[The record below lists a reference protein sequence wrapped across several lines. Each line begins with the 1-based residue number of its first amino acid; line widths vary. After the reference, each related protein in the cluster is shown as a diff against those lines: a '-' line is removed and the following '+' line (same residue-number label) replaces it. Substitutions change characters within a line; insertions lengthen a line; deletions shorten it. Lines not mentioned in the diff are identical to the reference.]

1 MITDY
6 VQIGTLLIGIV
17 TAWVLIL
24 TFRRDRKHELEN
36 QLYKTR
42 LDALSNIAF
51 EINNFFNLLDEAIVQ
66 LELLDDNP
74 DKQHVKRKII
84 ELSLYMDRGIN
95 KCQSE
100 VIKNSVY
107 FTDDSTKNLF
117 DFSSNL
123 IGKVEWDDNELE
135 TVSDR
140 IDKYYYQ
147 QLVRADK
154 AIADLRNELQLDKLH
169 SSLFKRLK

>member
-6 VQIGTLLIGIV
+6 VQIGTLLIGIA
-17 TAWVLIL
+17 TAWLLIL
-24 TFRRDRKHELEN
+24 TFRRDRKYELEN

-66 LELLDDNP
+66 LELLEENSN
-74 DKQHVKRKII
+74 QEFVKEKII
-84 ELSLYMDRGIN
+84 ELSLYMDKEIN

-100 VIKNSVY
+100 LIRHSVY
-107 FTDDSTKNLF
+107 FTDEASKSLLEFTNNL
-117 DFSSNL
+117 D
-123 IGKVEWDDNELE
+123 GKVALDDESPDS
-135 TVSDR
+135 VSVR
-140 IDKYYYQ
+140 IEKYYDQ

-154 AIADLRNELQLDKLH
+154 AITELRNELQLDKLH
-169 SSLFKRLK
+169 SSLFQRLK

>member
-6 VQIGTLLIGIV
+6 VQIGTLLIGIT
-17 TAWVLIL
+17 TAWVLIQ
-24 TFRRDRKHELEN
+24 TFRRDRKQELEN

-42 LDALSNIAF
+42 LEALSNIAF

-66 LELLDDNP
+66 LELLDDNS
-74 DKQHVKRKII
+74 DKHHVKEKLI

-100 VIKNSVY
+100 IIKNSVY
-107 FTDDSTKNLF
+107 FTDDSSKKLI
-117 DFSSNL
+117 DFSSSL
-123 IGKVEWDDNELE
+123 DGKVEWNNTELA
-135 TVSDR
+135 TVCDQ
-140 IDKYYYQ
+140 IDEYFNQ

-154 AIADLRNELQLDKLH
+154 AIADIRSELQLNKLH
-169 SSLFKRLK
+169 SSLFNRLK

>member
-1 MITDY
+1 MVTEL
-6 VQIGTLLIGIV
+6 VQIGTLILGIA
-17 TAWVLIL
+17 TAWVLIQ

-66 LELLDDNP
+66 LELLEDNP
-74 DKQHVKRKII
+74 DEQHVRRKII

-95 KCQSE
+95 KSQSE

-123 IGKVEWDDNELE
+123 DGKVEWDDNELE
-135 TVSDR
+135 TVIDR
-140 IDKYYYQ
+140 IDEYYDE

-154 AIADLRNELQLDKLH
+154 AVADLRSELQLDKLH

>member
-6 VQIGTLLIGIV
+6 VQIGTLLIGIA

-24 TFRRDRKHELEN
+24 TFRRDRKYELEN

-42 LDALSNIAF
+42 LVALSNIAF

-66 LELLDDNP
+66 LELLEGNP
-74 DKQHVKRKII
+74 DEQVLKGKII
-84 ELSLYMDRGIN
+84 KLFLYMDRGIN

-123 IGKVEWDDNELE
+123 EGKVEWDDNELE

-140 IDKYYYQ
+140 IDEYYDQ

>member
-6 VQIGTLLIGIV
+6 VQIGTLLIGIA

-51 EINNFFNLLDEAIVQ
+51 EINNFFNLLDFGIVQ
-66 LELLDDNP
+66 LELLEDISDAKYVK
-74 DKQHVKRKII
+74 DKIVEI
-84 ELSLYMDRGIN
+84 SLYMDKGIH

-100 VIKNSVY
+100 LIRNSVY
-107 FTDDSTKNLF
+107 FTDESTKNLLV
-117 DFSSNL
+117 FSSNL
-123 IGKVEWDDNELE
+123 DGKVDWNDNDLE
-135 TVSDR
+135 AVSDR
-140 IDKYYYQ
+140 IEEYYEE

-154 AIADLRNELQLDKLH
+154 AVSDLRVELQLDNLH

>member
-66 LELLDDNP
+66 LELLEDNP
-74 DKQHVKRKII
+74 DEQYVRGKII
-84 ELSLYMDRGIN
+84 ELSLYMDRSIN

-107 FTDDSTKNLF
+107 FTDDSTKSLL
-117 DFSSNL
+117 DFSRNL
-123 IGKVEWDDNELE
+123 DGKVEWDDNELE
-135 TVSDR
+135 TVSNR
-140 IDKYYYQ
+140 IDEYYDQ

>member
-6 VQIGTLLIGIV
+6 VQIGTLLIGIA

-24 TFRRDRKHELEN
+24 TFRRDRKYELEN
-36 QLYKTR
+36 QLYKTL

-66 LELLDDNP
+66 LELLEGNP
-74 DKQHVKRKII
+74 DEQVLKGKII
-84 ELSLYMDRGIN
+84 KLSLYMDRGIN

-123 IGKVEWDDNELE
+123 EGKVEWDDNELE

-140 IDKYYYQ
+140 IDEYYDQ